1 MVIDADSLRRE
12 GKEGEKR
19 TPLAAT
25 FWLVMGASCRCCCKD
40 VQSIKFLVEEFAR
53 HGEIS

>member
-1 MVIDADSLRRE
+1 MVIDADSLCRE
-12 GKEGEKR
+12 GKGEKR

-25 FWLVMGASCRCCCKD
+25 FWLVLGASCRCCCKD